1 MVAAPIQ
8 KLWPEYLDASTPD
21 DPSAVVILLTN
32 AVLDSG
38 APLANLK
45 NGPGSLPHTANK
57 IGNSP
62 AHVGYDVRDC
72 ASSYPPPPPANT
84 GSSCGLGCILASE
97 HVNHIG
103 RKAAKLPCGWTWY
116 MISCV

>member
-72 ASSYPPPPPANT
+72 ASSYPPPPRQT
-84 GSSCGLGCILASE
+84 QEVVVGWVVYWRVSMLTTLVE
-97 HVNHIG
+97 
-103 RKAAKLPCGWTWY
+103 RLPNFPVVGPG
-116 MISCV
+116 I